1 MRGGACK
8 TYFLSKKNSES
19 KENGESVAANH
30 RRQGKSMGRIDMLV
44 ASMTLEEKIG
54 QLNMV
59 AASRVVTGPGE
70 LQDLHEGIR
79 TGRIGNL
86 LNLWGVDE
94 TRVVQ
99 RLAVEESR
107 LGIPL
112 LMGLDVIHGHHTIF
126 PVPLAEA
133 CQFAPDLWEKTAR
146 AAAEEAAK
154 DGVALTFAPMLDVA
168 RDPRWGR
175 IIESP
180 GEDPWVASQMAAAK
194 TRGFQGSDLAARN
207 SLAATAKH
215 LCAYGAV
222 TAGREYASA
231 DVSERALHEVYLPP
245 FVAAVAAGTAAI
257 MPAFIDVAGAPMTA
271 NAKLLQGWLRGV
283 VGFDGVL
290 ISDYNA
296 IAELLNHGVAAD
308 LVEAAALALKASVDI
323 DMTSGAYVQ
332 CLPEALKRGL
342 VTMAAIDASVRR
354 VLKLKERLGLF
365 DDPYK
370 RGSRAADIARAAERR
385 ELARETGR
393 QAIVLMSN
401 RAEIL
406 PLSARIGRIAV
417 IGPLAA
423 ASGEMLGSWASA
435 GKPEDVVSILE
446 GLKAA
451 LPQCQIVHA
460 DGVDIDGRRTDGIPA
475 AIDLCASAETVVLC
489 LGESAAMSGEA
500 ASLVDLGL
508 PGRQRALAEAVL
520 DLGKPVVVTLSSGRP
535 LTLPWLFERADAVL
549 ATWFLGHEAGHA
561 VADVL
566 TGKFNPTGR
575 LPVSWPRHV
584 GQVPIFYNQLPS
596 GRPFAPGVH
605 YSSTYLDAPP
615 TPQFPFGHGLSYS
628 RFALLDLRCEPTRV
642 EAGGTIEVS
651 LAAHNESQVDGE
663 ATLFLFVHDPVASVS
678 RPLLELKG
686 VQKVHLKAG
695 ERKDVRWRLPVEDL
709 SFIGQSLDRVLE
721 PGRFEIHVGQS
732 ADVANLLSAVIELTS

>member
-1 MRGGACK
+1 
-8 TYFLSKKNSES
+8 
-19 KENGESVAANH
+19 
-30 RRQGKSMGRIDMLV
+30 MGRSDALLQK
-44 ASMTLEEKIG
+44 MTLEEKIG

-70 LQDLHEGIR
+70 LRDLQEGIR

-86 LNLWGVDE
+86 LNLWGADE
-94 TRVVQ
+94 TRAVQ
-99 RLAVEESR
+99 RLAVEESG

-126 PVPLAEA
+126 PVSLAEA

-146 AAAEEAAK
+146 VAAEEAAE

-180 GEDPWVASQMAAAK
+180 GEDTWVASRMAAAK
-194 TRGFQGSDLAARN
+194 TRGFQGRDLAAPN

-231 DVSERALHEVYLPP
+231 EVSERTLHETYLPP
-245 FVAAVAAGTAAI
+245 FAESVRAGVAAI
-257 MPAFIDVAGAPMTA
+257 MPAFIDVSGAPMTA
-271 NAKLLQGWLRGV
+271 NAKLLQGWLRGI
-283 VGFDGVL
+283 VGFEGVL

-296 IAELLNHGVAAD
+296 VAELLNHGVAAD
-308 LVEAAALALKASVDI
+308 LVEAAALALNAGVDI
-323 DMTSGAYVQ
+323 DMTSGAYIQ
-332 CLPEALKRGL
+332 CLPEALDRGL
-342 VTMAAIDASVRR
+342 VTMATIDASVRR
-354 VLKLKERLGLF
+354 VLELKERLGLF
-365 DDPYK
+365 DDPYR
-370 RGSRAADIARAAERR
+370 RGSPPAQAARGPDRR
-385 ELARETGR
+385 ELARDSAR
-393 QAIVLMSN
+393 KAIVLLSN
-401 RAEIL
+401 RTAVL
-406 PLSARIGRIAV
+406 PLAPKIKRLAIV
-417 IGPLAA
+417 GPLAA
-423 ASGEMLGSWASA
+423 APGEMLGSWASA

-451 LPQCQIVHA
+451 LPQCQVDHA
-460 DGVDIDGRRTDGIPA
+460 AGVDIDGQEIGGIAA
-475 AIDLCASAETVVLC
+475 AIDLCASAEVVVLC

-500 ASLVDLGL
+500 ASRTDLGL
-508 PGRQRALAEAVL
+508 PGRQRALAEAIL

-535 LTLPWLFERADAVL
+535 LTAPWLFERADAVL

-566 TGKFNPTGR
+566 TGTFNPTGR
-575 LPVSWPRHV
+575 LPLSWPRDV
-584 GQVPIFYNQLPS
+584 GQVPIFYNELPS
-596 GRPFAPGVH
+596 GRPYAPGVH
-605 YSSTYLDAPP
+605 YSSTYLDLPP

-628 RFALLDLRCEPTRV
+628 RFALSDLRCKPTRV
-642 EAGGTIEVS
+642 KAGDTIEVW
-651 LAAHNESQVDGE
+651 LAVHNESPLAGE
-663 ATLFLFVHDPVASVS
+663 ATLFLFARDPVASIP

-686 VQKVHLKAG
+686 VRKAVLAAG
-695 ERKDVRWRLPVEDL
+695 ERTEVTWRLPVKDL
-709 SFIGQSLDRVLE
+709 SFVGANFEPVLE

-732 ADVANLLSAVIELTS
+732 ADPSRLLSCAVELMT

>member
-1 MRGGACK
+1 
-8 TYFLSKKNSES
+8 
-19 KENGESVAANH
+19 
-30 RRQGKSMGRIDMLV
+30 
-44 ASMTLEEKIG
+44 MTLEEKIG

-70 LQDLHEGIR
+70 LHDLQEGIR

-94 TRVVQ
+94 TRAVQ
-99 RLAVEESR
+99 RLAVEESH

-126 PVPLAEA
+126 PVSLAEA
-133 CQFAPDLWEKTAR
+133 CQFSPDLWEKTAR
-146 AAAEEAAK
+146 VAAEEAAE

-180 GEDPWVASQMAAAK
+180 GEDTWVASQMAAAK
-194 TRGFQGSDLAARN
+194 IRGFQGRDLAARD
-207 SLAATAKH
+207 SVAATAKH

-231 DVSERALHEVYLPP
+231 DVSERSLHEIYLPP
-245 FVAAVAAGTAAI
+245 FAAAVAAGTAAI
-257 MPAFIDVAGAPMTA
+257 MPAFIDVAGVAMTA
-271 NAKLLQGWLRGV
+271 NAKLLQGWLRRV
-283 VGFDGVL
+283 IGFDAVV

-296 IAELLNHGVAAD
+296 IAELLNHGVAGD
-308 LVEAAALALKASVDI
+308 LVEAAALALNAGVDI

-332 CLPEALKRGL
+332 CLPEALNRGL
-342 VTMAAIDASVRR
+342 VAMAAIDACVLR

-365 DDPYK
+365 EDPYR
-370 RGSRAADIARAAERR
+370 RGSVPLQAGRVAERR
-385 ELARETGR
+385 ELAREAAR
-393 QAIVLMSN
+393 RAIVLLSN
-401 RAEIL
+401 RTGAL
-406 PLSARIGRIAV
+406 PLSPKIGRIAA

-423 ASGEMLGSWASA
+423 APGEMLGSWASA
-435 GKPEDVVSILE
+435 GKPEDAVSILE

-451 LPQCQIVHA
+451 LPHCRIDHAVGVEIIGESA
-460 DGVDIDGRRTDGIPA
+460 DGMSA
-475 AIDLCASAETVVLC
+475 AVDLCAGAEAILLC

-500 ASLVDLGL
+500 ASRVDLGL
-508 PGRQRALAEAVL
+508 PGRQRALAEAIL
-520 DLGKPVVVTLSSGRP
+520 DLGKPVIVTLSSGRP

-561 VADVL
+561 VADLL

-575 LPVSWPRHV
+575 LPVSWPRDV
-584 GQVPIFYNQLPS
+584 GQVPIFYNELPS
-596 GRPFAPGVH
+596 GRPYAPGVH

-628 RFALLDLRCEPTRV
+628 RFKLSDLRCAPAR
-642 EAGGTIEVS
+642 AKADDSLEVS
-651 LAAHNESQVDGE
+651 LAVHNESAVDGE
-663 ATLFLFVHDPVASVS
+663 ATLFLFVRDPVASLA

-686 VQKVHLKAG
+686 VQKAVLAAG
-695 ERKDVRWRLPVEDL
+695 ERKILTWRLPVKDL
-709 SFIGQSLDRVLE
+709 SFVGQNLNRVLE
-721 PGRFEIHVGQS
+721 PGRFEIHVGQNAGS
-732 ADVANLLSAVIELTS
+732 SGLLSCGIELAG

>member
-1 MRGGACK
+1 
-8 TYFLSKKNSES
+8 
-19 KENGESVAANH
+19 
-30 RRQGKSMGRIDMLV
+30 MGRIDALLQK
-44 ASMTLEEKIG
+44 MTLEEKIG

-70 LQDLHEGIR
+70 LRDLQEGIR

-86 LNLWGVDE
+86 LNLWGADE
-94 TRVVQ
+94 TRAVQ
-99 RLAVEESR
+99 RLAVEESG

-126 PVPLAEA
+126 PVSLAEA

-146 AAAEEAAK
+146 VAAEEAAE

-180 GEDPWVASQMAAAK
+180 GEDTWVASRMAAAK
-194 TRGFQGSDLAARN
+194 TRGFQGRDLAAPN

-231 DVSERALHEVYLPP
+231 EVSERTLHETYLPP
-245 FVAAVAAGTAAI
+245 FAESVRAGVAAI
-257 MPAFIDVAGAPMTA
+257 MPAFIDVSGAPMTA
-271 NAKLLQGWLRGV
+271 NAKLLQGWLRGI
-283 VGFDGVL
+283 VGFEGVL

-296 IAELLNHGVAAD
+296 VAELLNHGVAAD
-308 LVEAAALALKASVDI
+308 LVEAAALALNAGVDI
-323 DMTSGAYVQ
+323 DMTSGAYIQ
-332 CLPEALKRGL
+332 CLPEALDRGL
-342 VTMAAIDASVRR
+342 VTMATIDASVRR
-354 VLKLKERLGLF
+354 VLELKERLGLF
-365 DDPYK
+365 DDPYR
-370 RGSRAADIARAAERR
+370 RGSPPAQAARGPDRR
-385 ELARETGR
+385 ELARDAAR
-393 QAIVLMSN
+393 KAIVLLSN
-401 RAEIL
+401 RTAVL
-406 PLSARIGRIAV
+406 PLAPKIKRLAIV
-417 IGPLAA
+417 GPLAA
-423 ASGEMLGSWASA
+423 APGEMLGSWASA

-451 LPQCQIVHA
+451 LPQCQVDHA
-460 DGVDIDGRRTDGIPA
+460 AGVDIDGQEIGGIAA
-475 AIDLCASAETVVLC
+475 AIDLCASAEVVVLC

-500 ASLVDLGL
+500 ASRTDLGL
-508 PGRQRALAEAVL
+508 PGRQRALAEAIL

-535 LTLPWLFERADAVL
+535 LTAPWLFERADAVL

-566 TGKFNPTGR
+566 TGTFNPTGR
-575 LPVSWPRHV
+575 LPLSWPRDV
-584 GQVPIFYNQLPS
+584 GQVPIFYNELPS
-596 GRPFAPGVH
+596 GRPYAPGVH
-605 YSSTYLDAPP
+605 YSSTYLDLPP

-628 RFALLDLRCEPTRV
+628 RFALSDLRCKPTRV
-642 EAGGTIEVS
+642 KAGDTIEVS
-651 LAAHNESQVDGE
+651 LAVHNESPLAGE
-663 ATLFLFVHDPVASVS
+663 ATLFLFARDPVASIP

-686 VQKVHLKAG
+686 VQKAVLAAG
-695 ERKDVRWRLPVEDL
+695 ERTEVTWRLPVRDL
-709 SFIGQSLDRVLE
+709 SFVGANFEPVLE

-732 ADVANLLSAVIELTS
+732 ADPSRLLSCAVELMT

>member
-1 MRGGACK
+1 
-8 TYFLSKKNSES
+8 
-19 KENGESVAANH
+19 
-30 RRQGKSMGRIDMLV
+30 MGRIDALLQK
-44 ASMTLEEKIG
+44 MTLEEKIG

-70 LQDLHEGIR
+70 LHDLHEGIR

-94 TRVVQ
+94 TCAVQ

-126 PVPLAEA
+126 PVSLAEA
-133 CQFAPDLWEKTAR
+133 CMFDLDLWEKTAR
-146 AAAEEAAK
+146 AAAEEAAE

-180 GEDPWVASQMAAAK
+180 GEDTWVASEMAAAK
-194 TRGFQGSDLAARN
+194 TRGFQGRDLAARDGV
-207 SLAATAKH
+207 AATAKH
-215 LCAYGAV
+215 VCAYGAV

-231 DVSERALHEVYLPP
+231 DVSERTLHEVYLPP
-245 FVAAVAAGTAAI
+245 FAAAVDAGVAAV
-257 MPAFIDVAGAPMTA
+257 MPAFIDVAGMAMTA

-283 VGFDGVL
+283 VGFEGVL

-296 IAELLNHGVAAD
+296 VVELLNHGVAAD
-308 LVEAAALALKASVDI
+308 LVEAAALALNAGVDI

-332 CLPEALKRGL
+332 CLPEALDRGL
-342 VTMAAIDASVRR
+342 ITMAAIDASVSR
-354 VLKLKERLGLF
+354 VLRLKERLGLF
-365 DDPYK
+365 DDPYR
-370 RGSRAADIARAAERR
+370 RGSVASQPSRAAERR
-385 ELARETGR
+385 ELAREAGR
-393 QAIVLMSN
+393 RAIVLMTN

-406 PLSARIGRIAV
+406 PLSPKIGRIAV

-423 ASGEMLGSWASA
+423 APGEMLGSWASA
-435 GKPEDVVSILE
+435 AKPEEVVSILE

-451 LPQCQIVHA
+451 LPRCRIDHVA
-460 DGVDIDGRRTDGIPA
+460 GVDIEGESTDGIA
-475 AIDLCASAETVVLC
+475 AALSLCAEAETIVLC

-500 ASLVDLGL
+500 ASRTDLGL
-508 PGRQRALAEAVL
+508 PGRQRVLAEAVL
-520 DLGKPVVVTLSSGRP
+520 DLGKPVVATLSSGRP
-535 LTLPWLFERADAVL
+535 LTLPWLFERAEAVL

-575 LPVSWPRHV
+575 LPVSWPRDV
-584 GQVPIFYNQLPS
+584 GQVPIFYNELPS
-596 GRPFAPGVH
+596 GRPYAPGVH
-605 YSSTYLDAPP
+605 YSSTYLDQPP

-628 RFALLDLRCEPTRV
+628 RFALSDLRCEPTSV
-642 EAGGTIEVS
+642 KAAETFEV
-651 LAAHNESQVDGE
+651 AVAVHNESQVDGE
-663 ATLFLFVHDPVASVS
+663 ATLFLFVRDLIASVA

-686 VQKVHLKAG
+686 VQKAVLSAG
-695 ERKDVRWRLPVEDL
+695 ERKDVTWRLPVEDL
-709 SFIGQSLDRVLE
+709 SFVGQGLERILE
-721 PGRFEIHVGQS
+721 PGRFEIHVGQN
-732 ADVANLLSAVIELTS
+732 ADPGGFMSCAIELTL